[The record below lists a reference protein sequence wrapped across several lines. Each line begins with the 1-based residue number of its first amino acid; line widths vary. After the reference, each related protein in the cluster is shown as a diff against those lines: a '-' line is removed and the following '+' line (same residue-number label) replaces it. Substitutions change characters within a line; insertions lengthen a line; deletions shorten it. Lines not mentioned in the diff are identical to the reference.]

1 MMAKVLRQRSGKVS
15 SQFDVG
21 QRRCQSETRAEILSI
36 YVPTIYGAN
45 FALPCY
51 IVSIFDFVFVRF
63 FHLPHA
69 CMRHRNLKIFLLL
82 AVALLYSCADCAVLR
97 SASDSLFIRVV
108 EPEKDTTSGVAA
120 KQRISACTSPS
131 AKAFIN
137 GKEAKVYSSGAF
149 CGVVSVPVGSSI
161 LRLVARAANGDSVV
175 KEFVLLRPDSPKT
188 SPREPLVIDTVM
200 MEPSQDL
207 WLGKDDILEVKFKGS
222 PGYKATFDIDG
233 VESGIPMT
241 ELPPGKNG
249 GIGGVYIGRYKV
261 KEDDETKN
269 VQICFRLRKSFF
281 SREKAY
287 SRGKVS
293 LIPKE
298 LPRVA
303 EVIGKRPYL
312 NAGVGTDRLG
322 GAKLGSLR
330 SGVRVV
336 VTGKTGD
343 QFRVKLGDQMEAWLP
358 DDFAQ
363 LLPLETPHPKSLVG
377 NLTIAGD
384 DKQDVVTV
392 AMDQRLPYLSQQ
404 TVNPAALVVDIFG
417 ATSNTNWITHQLSGQ
432 GIKSVAWSQVAAE
445 QYRLTITLKYEQ
457 HWGYDIVYDNASN
470 LRITVRRPPTIIS
483 ADSVLS
489 KLTIAVDAGHGGD
502 NDGAIGSTGIKE
514 KEITLIIAKH
524 LDSLLRA
531 KGANVVMTRTSD
543 ETVPMSDRTEKI
555 LNSGAQLLVSIHA
568 NSVGNSSDPELS
580 KGTSAYYRHLGFQ
593 SLATIVYGKM
603 LELGLDQF
611 GVVGSFNFTL
621 NAPTQLPSVL
631 VETAFISNPDD
642 EILLLNDSFRTKI
655 AVQIAKG
662 LEGFVTAY
670 GQRRN

>member
-1 MMAKVLRQRSGKVS
+1 MI
-15 SQFDVG
+15 
-21 QRRCQSETRAEILSI
+21 RRTLTVFLS
-36 YVPTIYGAN
+36 
-45 FALPCY
+45 
-51 IVSIFDFVFVRF
+51 
-63 FHLPHA
+63 
-69 CMRHRNLKIFLLL
+69 L
-82 AVALLYSCADCAVLR
+82 AVALPSLGAASLIAVP
-97 SASDSLFIRVV
+97 SSDSIFIRVV

-131 AKAFIN
+131 ARAFIN
-137 GKEAKVYSSGAF
+137 GKETKVYSSGAF
-149 CGVVSVPVGSSI
+149 CGVVNVPVGTST
-161 LRLVARAANGDSVV
+161 LRLVARSAKGDSVV
-175 KEFVLLRPDSPKT
+175 NEFTLLRPEPPKT

-200 MEPSQDL
+200 IEPSQDL

-222 PGYKATFDIDG
+222 PGYQATFDIDG

-241 ELPPGKNG
+241 ELPPAKNG
-249 GIGGVYIGRYKV
+249 GLGGIYIGRYKV
-261 KEDDETKN
+261 KEEDETKN

-281 SREKAY
+281 TREKAY
-287 SRGKVS
+287 SRGRVS

-312 NAGVGTDRLG
+312 NAGMGTDRLG
-322 GAKLGSLR
+322 GAKLGYLR

-343 QFRVKLGDQMEAWLP
+343 QLRVRLGDQMEAWLP
-358 DDFAQ
+358 GDFAQ

-377 NLTIAGD
+377 NLTIWGD

-392 AMDQRLPYLSQQ
+392 ALEQRLPYLSQQ
-404 TVNPAALVVDIFG
+404 TVDPAALVVDIFG

-445 QYRLTITLKYEQ
+445 QYRLTITLNYEQ
-457 HWGYDIVYDNASN
+457 HWGYDIAYDNASN
-470 LRITVRRPPTIIS
+470 LRITVRRPPAIMS
-483 ADSVLS
+483 LDSVLS

-502 NDGAIGSTGIKE
+502 NDGALGSTGIKE
-514 KEITLIIAKH
+514 KEITLIIAQH

-531 KGANVVMTRTSD
+531 HGANVVMTRTSD

-631 VETAFISNPDD
+631 VETAFISNPED
-642 EILLLNDSFRTKI
+642 EILLLNDNFRTSI
-655 AVQIAKG
+655 ARQIAKG
-662 LEGFVTAY
+662 VEEFVATY
-670 GQRRN
+670 GEKKN